1 MFLTPIATPVNILR
15 ITYPNLN
22 LATVEGSPPPTDWFL
37 VLRRSSL
44 AALLAAS
51 ALLLASCAST
61 GGAAEQNADSDAAVT
76 LTHPSLEGVEIDFA
90 AQPQDI
96 VMDCYAYSSL
106 HEYDIEPVALF
117 GYECD
122 NPFVM
127 GDADVSDI
135 PVVGKDGEIDVEKL
149 AELRPDAIVGQGTAD
164 GWQWFDEEVNAQL
177 TRVAPFVA
185 LPSSE
190 TIDGRIADTREIA
203 AFFGGDVT
211 SEAITRSDADLEEA
225 KEAFSAAVA
234 GTDLDIML
242 TSPSKEMLYT
252 GVGFAQAE
260 MLEELGATIVGADA
274 PATGNPWGQV
284 AWEDASTFGADIL
297 LVEGYS
303 DDFAF
308 TAELWD
314 ALPPVQAEQLGAWSS
329 KGAMTASTY
338 AAWLN
343 DLTALVS
350 SSTKVA

>member
-1 MFLTPIATPVNILR
+1 M
-15 ITYPNLN
+15 
-22 LATVEGSPPPTDWFL
+22 
-37 VLRRSSL
+37 LRRASL
-44 AALLAAS
+44 VALVATS

-61 GGAAEQNADSDAAVT
+61 EGAAEQSIDSDAAVT
-76 LTHPSLEGVEIDFA
+76 LTHPSLDGLEIDFDT
-90 AQPQDI
+90 QPQDI

-127 GDADVSDI
+127 GDADISDI

-149 AELRPDAIVGQGTAD
+149 AELRPDVIVGQGTAD

-177 TRVAPFVA
+177 TRVAPFVP

-203 AFFGGDVT
+203 AFFGADVA
-211 SEAITRSDADLEEA
+211 SEAIVRSDADLEEA
-225 KEAFSAAVA
+225 KQAFSDAIA
-234 GTDLDIML
+234 GADLDIML
-242 TSPSKEMLYT
+242 TSPTKEMLYT

-260 MLEELGATIVGADA
+260 MLEELGATIVGAEP
-274 PATGNPWGQV
+274 PASGNPWGQV

-297 LVEGYS
+297 LVEGYD
-303 DDFAF
+303 DDFSF
-308 TAELWD
+308 SAELWD
-314 ALPPVQAEQLGAWSS
+314 ALPPVQSEQLGAWSS

-343 DLTALVS
+343 DLTTLVS

>member
-1 MFLTPIATPVNILR
+1 MSTSIDTPGMLVR
-15 ITYPNLN
+15 ITYPNLE
-22 LATVEGSPPPTDWFL
+22 LATVVTIPPTDRL
-37 VLRRSSL
+37 VSSVLRRSSL
-44 AALLAAS
+44 AALVAAS
-51 ALLLASCAST
+51 ALLLASCASSE
-61 GGAAEQNADSDAAVT
+61 GAADENADGDAGVT
-76 LTHPSLEGVEIDFA
+76 LTHPSLEGLEIDFD

-106 HEYDIEPVALF
+106 HEYGVEPVALF

-149 AELRPDAIVGQGTAD
+149 AELRPDAIIGQGTAD
-164 GWQWFDEEVNAQL
+164 GWSWFDEEVNAQI
-177 TRVAPFVA
+177 TRVAPFVP

-203 AFFGGDVT
+203 AFFGADVT
-211 SEAITRSDADLEEA
+211 SDAIAQSDADLAEA
-225 KEAFSAAVA
+225 KESFGAAIA
-234 GTDLDIML
+234 GSDLDIML
-242 TSPSKEMLYT
+242 TSPTKEMLYT

-297 LVEGYS
+297 LVEGYN
-303 DDFAF
+303 DDFSF
-308 TAELWD
+308 SAELWD
-314 ALPPVQAEQLGAWSS
+314 ALPAVQAEQLGAWSS

-343 DLTALVS
+343 DLTELVS